1 MELEPHSPRKHEVY
15 YGWVIVGV
23 VALASFSQTAE
34 TFPVWS
40 VLLKPMTEEFGWSRS
55 EFTGA
60 MTIGTVIGAI
70 TAVGFG
76 PMLDRYGPRWSVAAA
91 LGVVGASL
99 LLMPL
104 ISTLWHFYALLVL
117 GRVMHIGLIG
127 IALSVITPKWFIA
140 KRGRAVAFTRLG
152 NRLGSTVTPL
162 YAQILISALSWRAA
176 VATVG
181 GVVWL
186 VSMVPAAI
194 FLRRQPEDMG
204 LLPDG
209 ATQEEME
216 AYQQQDPATSRA
228 TRRPVDVSISVHQ
241 VIRLPSF
248 YLLAGAYG
256 FAFLVGPATSLHLMP
271 YLTDQGMSAAVAV
284 TAVAVS
290 SASGGAGALAFG
302 FLVERFNSQVI
313 LAADFVLIAVAFLLL
328 QGVTSGPL
336 ALAWGIYYG
345 AVHGGM
351 FTLLQIIFADH
362 YGRHSLGAI
371 RGLMSPLQATM
382 HALGPMGAAVAY
394 DVTGSYG
401 LVFFGFAAATLAAAG
416 CVFVARPPTV
426 GQPTAVG

>member
-162 YAQILISALSWRAA
+162 YAQILISVTELASCGGDCGRSCVAGIHGPGGHLPPKAA
-176 VATVG
+176 RGHGAPSRRSHPG
-181 GVVWL
+181 RDG
-186 VSMVPAAI
+186 SVPAA
-194 FLRRQPEDMG
+194 
-204 LLPDG
+204 
-209 ATQEEME
+209 
-216 AYQQQDPATSRA
+216 
-228 TRRPVDVSISVHQ
+228 
-241 VIRLPSF
+241 
-248 YLLAGAYG
+248 
-256 FAFLVGPATSLHLMP
+256 GPC
-271 YLTDQGMSAAVAV
+271 
-284 TAVAVS
+284 
-290 SASGGAGALAFG
+290 
-302 FLVERFNSQVI
+302 NK
-313 LAADFVLIAVAFLLL
+313 
-328 QGVTSGPL
+328 
-336 ALAWGIYYG
+336 
-345 AVHGGM
+345 
-351 FTLLQIIFADH
+351 
-362 YGRHSLGAI
+362 
-371 RGLMSPLQATM
+371 
-382 HALGPMGAAVAY
+382 
-394 DVTGSYG
+394 
-401 LVFFGFAAATLAAAG
+401 
-416 CVFVARPPTV
+416 
-426 GQPTAVG
+426 